1 MESKLKEKKDISK
14 NQSILNATENI
25 LTNLKILS
33 SIKPNEKLTKTNGIL
48 VIDPPTYIQGAYRWW
63 NSDSRTDSMH
73 EIENIIETSFSLI
86 DDIYTN
92 ELEGSNSLN
101 SNDNYY
107 SKRIMPQ
114 TFFQNENSARLQTF
128 SIELTNSIKGLQNLK
143 LTYGSDI
150 SVCSKI
156 DVLIDKI
163 NIRINK
169 ITKLLTISQEHT
181 MNNLPNPK
189 K

>member
-1 MESKLKEKKDISK
+1 M
-14 NQSILNATENI
+14 N
-25 LTNLKILS
+25 
-33 SIKPNEKLTKTNGIL
+33 
-48 VIDPPTYIQGAYRWW
+48 
-63 NSDSRTDSMH
+63 

-86 DDIYTN
+86 DEIYTN
-92 ELEGSNSLN
+92 ELEGNTTN
-101 SNDNYY
+101 NNDNYY

-181 MNNLPNPK
+181 MNTLPSQK

>member
-1 MESKLKEKKDISK
+1 MDSKFKEKKDNTK
-14 NQSILNATENI
+14 NQITFNSTENI

-33 SIKPNEKLTKTNGIL
+33 SIKPNEKLTKTNNIL

-63 NSDSRTDSMH
+63 NSDSRSDSMN

-86 DDIYTN
+86 DEIYTN
-92 ELEGSNSLN
+92 ELEGNTTN
-101 SNDNYY
+101 NNDNYY

-163 NIRINK
+163 NKRINK
-169 ITKLLTISQEHT
+169 ITKLLTNSKEHT
-181 MNNLPNPK
+181 MNTLPSQK